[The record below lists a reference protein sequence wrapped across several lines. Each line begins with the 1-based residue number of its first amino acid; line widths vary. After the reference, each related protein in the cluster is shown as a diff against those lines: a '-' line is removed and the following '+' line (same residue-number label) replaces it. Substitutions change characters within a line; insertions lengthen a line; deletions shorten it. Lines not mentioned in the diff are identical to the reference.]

1 MSSIPPRLTL
11 LDIAARA
18 GVSRS
23 TASLALRGEP
33 GVQPEKRAR
42 ILKIAD
48 ELNYTPDLSAR
59 RLASSAPATIGVLL
73 SDIQNPF
80 TASVAKS
87 IDEAARERGFDVIL
101 SLEGLTE
108 PGAEKAIQSLVAQRV
123 AGLILIGSPESTAL
137 IERVSRTIP
146 VLYFGRHLAS
156 ERVASVSNDDLLG
169 ASLVVRHLV
178 ALGHRDIVHI
188 DGGPSAGSQR
198 RREAYRS
205 AMEDAGLAPAIL
217 PGRHTLD
224 GGVSAIETIL
234 AQPRRPTAIF
244 ASNDMEAIGILSR
257 LSKEGVRVPDDMAV
271 VGYDDI
277 PFAESETM
285 SLTTVR
291 QPIQYMAGQSLD
303 ILTARMQ
310 KPDEPAVHMLVAPS
324 LIARRSTQPPGS
336 TPGSG

>member
-1 MSSIPPRLTL
+1 MTTIPPKLTL

-42 ILKIAD
+42 VLKIAE

-59 RLASSAPATIGVLL
+59 RLASSSSGTIGVLL
-73 SDIQNPF
+73 SDILNPF
-80 TASVAKS
+80 TATVAKS
-87 IDEAARERGFDVIL
+87 IDAVAREKGFDVIL
-101 SLEGLTE
+101 SLEGFTE
-108 PGAEKAIQSLVAQRV
+108 TGAEKAIQSLAAQGV
-123 AGLILIGSPESTAL
+123 AGLILIGSPESTSL
-137 IERVSRTIP
+137 IERVSQRLP

-156 ERVASVSNDDLLG
+156 ERVASVSNDDRLG

-178 ALGHRDIVHI
+178 GLGHRDIVHI

-205 AMEDAGLAPAIL
+205 AMEEAGLVPTVYS
-217 PGRHTLD
+217 GRHTLD
-224 GGVSAIETIL
+224 GGVQATEAIL
-234 AQPRRPTAIF
+234 AQTKRPTAIF
-244 ASNDMEAIGILSR
+244 ASNDMEAVGVLSR
-257 LSKEGVRVPDDMAV
+257 LLKDGVRVPGDIAV

-291 QPIQYMAGQSLD
+291 QPIQYMASQSLD
-303 ILTARMQ
+303 ILMSRMQ
-310 KPDEPAVHMLVAPS
+310 KPDEPAVHVLVAPS
-324 LIARRSTQPPGS
+324 LIARRTTQELQVAAE
-336 TPGSG
+336 